1 MVTKV
6 IKDQEGYESALAE
19 ISNFMDSDPLPGTPE
34 ADRLELLTLLIKDYE
49 TKNFPARLP
58 NPIEAIR
65 FRMEQQNLSQRDLVP
80 YIGSR
85 SKVSEV
91 LSGKRPLSLSM
102 IRALH
107 TKLGIPAK
115 VLLQEYD
122 PTEIEDSGID
132 WDRFPIKEMISRGWI
147 KATLSEAKVK
157 KEELLRRFFTP
168 LGSPAKIAA
177 MYMRTDSV
185 RSARSMDEYALT
197 AWTARVMKLALSDP
211 PAVDYKPNTVTLDF
225 MRDVVRLSWSE
236 SGPRLAQEYL
246 KKHGISLVIEPH
258 LPHTHLDGAA
268 IMVITLRPIIGL
280 SLRHDRIDNFW
291 FCLMHELSHIALHYG
306 QGITHFYDDLDVKHS
321 NDPREREADDLAGE
335 ALIPK
340 AEWKNSPASV
350 LPSLEAVQDLA
361 DQLRIHPAIIAGRI
375 RHENKSFQVLNQL
388 VGHGQVRR
396 LFEEVSWPQ

>member
-1 MVTKV
+1 MITKV
-6 IKDQEGYESALAE
+6 IKDQESYELALAE
-19 ISNFMDSDPLPGTPE
+19 ISNLMDSDPQPSTPD
-34 ADRLELLTLLIKDYE
+34 ADRLELLTLLVQDYE
-49 TKNFPARLP
+49 TKNFPIRIP

-107 TKLGIPAK
+107 TKLSIPAK
-115 VLLQEYD
+115 VLLQERD
-122 PTEIEDSGID
+122 LAAAEESGIE
-132 WDRFPIKEMISRGWI
+132 WDRFPIKDMISRGWI
-147 KATLSEAKVK
+147 KATLSEAKDK
-157 KEELLRRFFTP
+157 KEELLRRFFAP
-168 LGSPAKIAA
+168 LGSPVEVAA
-177 MYMRTDSV
+177 MYKRTDSF
-185 RSARSMDEYALT
+185 RSARSMDKYALT
-197 AWTARVMKLALSDP
+197 AWTARVMKLAMSDP
-211 PAVDYKPNTVTLDF
+211 PSVEYKLNIITLDF
-225 MRDVVRLSWSE
+225 MRDVARLSWSE
-236 SGPRLAQEYL
+236 SGPRLAQEFL

-268 IMVITLRPIIGL
+268 IMVMAHRPIIGL

-306 QGITHFYDDLDVKHS
+306 QGITHFYDDLDIKHS
-321 NDPREREADDLAGE
+321 DDPREREADDFAGE

-340 AEWKNSPASV
+340 AEWKSSPASV
-350 LPSLEAVQDLA
+350 LPSPEAVQDLA

-375 RHENKSFQVLNQL
+375 RHENKSYQVLNQL

-396 LFEEVSWPQ
+396 LFEGITWPQ